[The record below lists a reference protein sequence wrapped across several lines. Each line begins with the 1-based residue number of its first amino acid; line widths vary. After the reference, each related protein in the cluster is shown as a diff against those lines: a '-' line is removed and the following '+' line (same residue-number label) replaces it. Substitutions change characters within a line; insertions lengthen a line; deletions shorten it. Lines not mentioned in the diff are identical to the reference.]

1 MGHLASQPAV
11 LLHRRTS
18 LHSSLF
24 STAETVPSRLVSS
37 FSPPDRTPAHRQ
49 ARSRAAT
56 LHRDGADR
64 RGWSNGEFRTQ
75 SLRLLLRLPALLN
88 GMSDGER
95 KEEEVRDCP
104 RIHFTQRSLR
114 PRSPSSMFLWDW
126 PSILNLTLLFF
137 SSECM
142 LSLSSDMLP
151 YAWFFFFVIF
161 CFVTE
166 TA

>member
-24 STAETVPSRLVSS
+24 STAGTVPSRLVSS
-37 FSPPDRTPAHRQ
+37 FSPPDRAPAHRQ

-56 LHRDGADR
+56 LHRGGADR
-64 RGWSNGEFRTQ
+64 RGWSTQ
-75 SLRLLLRLPALLN
+75 SLHLPALLN
-88 GMSDGER
+88 SMSDGER

-104 RIHFTQRSLR
+104 RIQFTQRSLR

-126 PSILNLTLLFF
+126 PSILNLTSLFF

-151 YAWFFFFVIF
+151 YAWFLFFVRF